1 MATTETNQ
9 YSGNGKLMKNYGWVQ
24 NTSNL
29 STVRDTVELAS
40 EESINHNEMMRRI
53 YAFRSALGN
62 IKKKWTWDARC
73 RIKAICATGMVEID
87 RECQG
92 YRLTELGKQLCAAS
106 KSEEMR
112 KGNRVL
118 SSEEIDL
125 FRKGLLTNPP
135 VVRVLTLLNDNRK
148 SGKGPMSKYD
158 VGSQLGFVGDVG
170 FTHFEADFVA
180 RSGKSFND
188 AEGDADKWARTIISW
203 LQQVGW
209 VIKEDSIDVYG
220 KSLPRYTTVYEV
232 DRVLQYAAASTEK
245 YIPQEMLCSDHH
257 PFTEVVQQRRVAILK
272 KLAKTQ
278 YLPISELLAQLISD
292 GIDTDEETLAF
303 DILNMQQAGIR
314 IFRERSYY
322 RLADK
327 IKLDEIKEKPAHIA
341 QQVGGIEKQIEHYV
355 MVYADS
361 LPTRLVDN
369 LIRYGY
375 DGTNSA
381 ALFEM
386 TIDKF
391 FSNMGYESQCLG
403 QGHGRVADVIAKYR
417 APSYPK
423 SYGLIIDA
431 KAYEKYPFPAG
442 DVRKMKEYIN
452 LHGVELMQDMI
463 PRHAFAFISMAF
475 TDPDEKLEEI
485 ANDTA
490 VRGTAIDVFTL
501 LELGS
506 KVAKQEV
513 SIADLYDSFI
523 TNKLYQC
530 PVA

>member
-1 MATTETNQ
+1 MPGTKNNR
-9 YSGNGKLMKNYGWVQ
+9 YSGSGRLMKNYGWVQ

-29 STVRDTVELAS
+29 STVRDTVQLAS

-53 YAFRSALGN
+53 YTYRYELGN
-62 IKKKWTWDARC
+62 IKKKWDWDARC

-87 RECQG
+87 RACQG
-92 YRLTELGKQLCAAS
+92 YRLTELGKQLCSAP
-106 KSEEMR
+106 KSDIYR
-112 KGNRVL
+112 RGNRTL
-118 SSEEIDL
+118 SDEEINI

-135 VVRVLTLLNDNRK
+135 VIRVLSLLNESRK
-148 SGKGPMSKYD
+148 NGRGPLSKYD

-209 VIKEDSIDVYG
+209 VIKCDSVDVYG
-220 KSLPRYTTVYEV
+220 KKLPTYTTVYEV
-232 DRVLQYAAASTEK
+232 DRVLQYAVASTTK

-257 PFTEVVQQRRVAILK
+257 PFTGVVQQRRIAILK
-272 KLAKTQ
+272 RLSKTP
-278 YLPISELLAQLISD
+278 YLPITQLLEQIQSD

-303 DILNMQQAGIR
+303 DILNLQQAGIR
-314 IFRERSYY
+314 IYKERSYY

-327 IKLDEIKEKPAHIA
+327 IKLDEIKEYAVSNH

-355 MVYADS
+355 TVYADS
-361 LPTRLVDN
+361 LPTRLIDN

-391 FSNMGYESQCLG
+391 FSNMGYESMCLG

-417 APSYPK
+417 DPSYPK
-423 SYGLIIDA
+423 SYGIIIDA
-431 KAYEKYPFPAG
+431 KAYEKYTFPAG
-442 DVRKMKEYIN
+442 DVRKMKEYIK
-452 LHGVELMQDMI
+452 LHGIELLQDMI
-463 PRHAFAFISMAF
+463 PRHAFAFVSMDF
-475 TDPDEKLEEI
+475 SVPDEKLEEI
-485 ANDTA
+485 ASETA
-490 VRGTAIDVFTL
+490 VNGTAIDVFSL
-501 LELGS
+501 LKLGS
-506 KVAKQEV
+506 QVAKQEI
-513 SIADLYDSFI
+513 SIADLYSAFT
-523 TNKLYQC
+523 TNRLFVC
-530 PVA
+530 A